1 MNTEA
6 TAGRMTLVVG
16 MDTSPESDAALAWAR
31 ETAPADARIVLV
43 NVWEV
48 PLVTGY
54 DVVVPIDP
62 HDVEELAINGLNE
75 RIEQEDDERLE
86 GIVRNGHPGRALVH
100 VADEVGADMI
110 VVGHRGHGRVSMVL
124 GSTANYV
131 LHHSERPS
139 IVVRGDHHR
148 PPRRV
153 VVGVDDHD
161 IDADAHGGLG
171 ENESVRAVRFACG
184 LPGVEEVKVVHAW
197 FLPAL
202 AVGMYTPMTADID
215 EMDAAAVA
223 VADRVV
229 AAAGDPPPDVKVLTE
244 AVRGTGAFGLIE
256 ASRETDMV
264 IVGTR
269 GRGGFTGLVLGSTS
283 SAVAAHSHAPV
294 AVVR

>member
-1 MNTEA
+1 MNTVNP
-6 TAGRMTLVVG
+6 TGPLTFVVG
-16 MDTSPESDAALAWAR
+16 VDTSPESDAALEWAR
-31 ETAPADARIVLV
+31 DTAPSDARIIVV

-62 HDVEELAINGLNE
+62 NEIEQLAIDGLHE
-75 RIEQEDDERLE
+75 RVRQEGDERLE
-86 GIVRNGHPGRALVH
+86 AVVRNGQPGRALVH
-100 VADEVGADMI
+100 IGDEVDADVI

-131 LHHSERPS
+131 LHHSDRPV

-161 IDADAHGGLG
+161 IDTDEHGGLG
-171 ENESVRAVRFACG
+171 VNESVRALQWAYG
-184 LPGVEEVKVVHAW
+184 LPGVEEIRVVHAW

-215 EMDAAAVA
+215 EMDASALAIVE
-223 VADRVV
+223 RVV
-229 AAAGDPPPDVKVLTE
+229 AAAGEPPPDVKVVTE
-244 AVRGTGAFGLIE
+244 AVRGSGAFGLIE
-256 ASRETDMV
+256 ASRETDLV
-264 IVGTR
+264 VVGTR

-283 SAVAAHSHAPV
+283 ATVAAHSHSPV